1 MELKKS
7 INILRILYILQ
18 IILLIIIL
26 ILYVCYK
33 NSVDWINKITSLF
46 FYTLFFFHVA
56 IIVPPIILFI
66 ITFFKKNYNIYFT
79 FLKIAITL
87 FLIRIIISI
96 EFLVLFILTYNDYKN
111 FYKYCPFNFKQSDIY
126 LIFPNL
132 INNNIILNNEEIRN
146 KCINKRCF
154 ELNNIA
160 KSSPHS
166 YICNYNLAK
175 YFNEDEKYF
184 RKMKLNELR
193 YNNFPEILISYF
205 SLCNPYI
212 DIYICNLSKK
222 PKQYP
227 LDINYIC
234 PENSSKSYVYEIVIT
249 SLNII
254 FPVSIFILQF
264 IFYKKILKLI
274 VEEQIQR
281 NNSNNKTIDTS
292 NKIDKSNKSFKK
304 EKTEIIIID
313 NNIENSNE
321 ENLMKI
327 LQKSKENNNKKS
339 IRIYKNKLL
348 FKDKGKKIFE
358 NLKTINTKNNCN
370 KSFDEN
376 NKEFNINDNINSA
389 FEKKSNRLLTE
400 VNKDKK
406 EEKQEE
412 KQEEEKPKYI
422 IIKK

>member
-46 FYTLFFFHVA
+46 FYTFFFFHVA

-79 FLKIAITL
+79 FLKIAI
-87 FLIRIIISI
+87 
-96 EFLVLFILTYNDYKN
+96 
-111 FYKYCPFNFKQSDIY
+111 IY

-400 VNKDKK
+400 VNKNKK

-412 KQEEEKPKYI
+412 KQEEEKPKCI